1 MLYTYRR
8 EGFNDEGIWVRGRG
22 RRLGTGNGKEKGKKR
37 WELKWITKKN
47 RKGERSKWDGKRKR
61 KIDGKMKKK
70 GRKWEEKK

>member
-1 MLYTYRR
+1 M
-8 EGFNDEGIWVRGRG
+8 GIEVD
-22 RRLGTGNGKEKGKKR
+22 N
-37 WELKWITKKN
+37 KKN